1 MPAPRASRAIRAAR
15 AKAVNAFRS
24 LRGLG
29 RVSNSLWIVCLG
41 YRRYVYEREHPRAPL
56 APMPVEEALDVADT
70 CLNPLN
76 FLGDD

>member
-1 MPAPRASRAIRAAR
+1 MPARRPARAIRTAP
-15 AKAVNAFRS
+15 AKAVDAFRS

-29 RVSNSLWIVCLG
+29 RVSNQIWIVCLG